1 MASASDDIAIDPV
14 ERAIERLRVIYR
26 SWTRETTVAQM
37 RSDWDAAFAGCSVPV
52 TCQPVS
58 AGGVRGE
65 WIVPANAPRDK
76 AILYC
81 HGGGFRIGVMNS
93 SGSGTRLLT
102 NAWQDEGPSWAPNGQ
117 FVMFHRTERGSGEG
131 SLYSVGINGGTPRR
145 MPTPLGGSD
154 PSWSPLNN

>member
-81 HGGGFRIGVMNS
+81 HGSTLR
-93 SGSGTRLLT
+93 
-102 NAWQDEGPSWAPNGQ
+102 
-117 FVMFHRTERGSGEG
+117 
-131 SLYSVGINGGTPRR
+131 
-145 MPTPLGGSD
+145 
-154 PSWSPLNN
+154 